1 MKPGLF
7 AILALIVLIPVG
19 LLAALGVRLA
29 RDEREM
35 VRHRLD
41 ALVDGRL
48 ADVDASIARLL
59 EQRGRELERVTEIG
73 SFDPA
78 SIRAA
83 VRGARLVR
91 QMFVLDGK
99 GRLEFP
105 SADKEPTETERA
117 FLARTDRI
125 WKDKERFAR
134 PSDGTT
140 AAASGWY
147 AWYADNDLNLIFWR
161 RAEGG
166 KVVGTEVD
174 RIALAAD
181 IVAALPDTA
190 AARSGTADTR
200 LSLTDSA
207 GRAVY
212 EWGAYEPGKKEKP
225 RAALPLSAPLGSWK
239 LSYFAP
245 ASDLDATFG
254 KSSLL
259 PAMAGA
265 AALALVLGGLAVLVY
280 RESSREARLAHE
292 RVTFV
297 NQVSHELKTPLT
309 NIRMYAELL
318 EDSLDEG
325 DERSAA
331 YLKVVV
337 DESRRL
343 TRLIGNVLAFARK
356 DRHKLALRLAPG
368 CVDDLVAA
376 VIAQF
381 RPALEGKNV
390 KIRFEAGAPGIV
402 MLDPDA
408 AGQILGN
415 LLSNVEKYGAAGGLA
430 HLETRAQGGRT
441 TILVA
446 DKGPG
451 VPAAE
456 RERIFE
462 PFHRLSDKATDG
474 VSGTG
479 IGLTIAR
486 ELARLHGGDVRLV
499 DASEG
504 AAFEVTLDTPP
515 AEGGCT

>member
-1 MKPGLF
+1 LKPGLL
-7 AILALIVLIPVG
+7 AVLALIVLIPVG
-19 LLAALGVRLA
+19 ILAMVGMRLA

-35 VRHRLD
+35 VRHGLD
-41 ALVDGRL
+41 ALVAGRL
-48 ADVDASIARLL
+48 ADVDGAIARLL
-59 EQRGRELERVTEIG
+59 AQRARELERITALP
-73 SFDPA
+73 SFEPA
-78 SIRAA
+78 AIRDA

-91 QMFVLDGK
+91 QIFVLDGK

-105 SADKEPTETERA
+105 GADKEPTDAERA
-117 FLARTDRI
+117 FLARTERI
-125 WKDKERFAR
+125 WRDKERFAR
-134 PSDGTT
+134 PSDGAD
-140 AAASGWY
+140 AARSGWY

-161 RAEGG
+161 SGEGG
-166 KVVGTEVD
+166 RVVGAEVD

-190 AARSGTADTR
+190 AAKPKGAQERIS
-200 LSLTDSA
+200 LSDSA
-207 GRAVY
+207 GRAIY
-212 EWGAYEPGKKEKP
+212 EWGAYEPAKAAKP
-225 RAALPLSAPLGSWK
+225 RAVLPLRAPLGSWR
-239 LSYFAP
+239 LSVFAP
-245 ASDLDATFG
+245 ASGLDAALG
-254 KSSLL
+254 KNALV
-259 PAMAGA
+259 PAFAGA
-265 AALALVLGGLAVLVY
+265 AALALVLGALAVLVY
-280 RESSREARLAHE
+280 RESSREARLARE

-325 DERSAA
+325 DEKSAA

-343 TRLIGNVLAFARK
+343 TRLIGNVLAFARQERK
-356 DRHKLALRLAPG
+356 KLALRPAPG

-381 RPALEGKNV
+381 RPALEGKGV
-390 KIRFEAGAPGIV
+390 EIRFEAGAPGLV

-408 AGQILGN
+408 VGQILGN

-430 HLETRAQGGRT
+430 RIETRGGQGRT
-441 TILVA
+441 TIAVS
-446 DKGPG
+446 DRGPG

-456 RERIFE
+456 RERIFA
-462 PFHRLSDKATDG
+462 PFHRLSDRAADG
-474 VSGTG
+474 ASGTG

-499 DASEG
+499 DADAG
-504 AAFEVTLDTPP
+504 AAFEVTLETPA
-515 AEGGCT
+515 AEGGAA